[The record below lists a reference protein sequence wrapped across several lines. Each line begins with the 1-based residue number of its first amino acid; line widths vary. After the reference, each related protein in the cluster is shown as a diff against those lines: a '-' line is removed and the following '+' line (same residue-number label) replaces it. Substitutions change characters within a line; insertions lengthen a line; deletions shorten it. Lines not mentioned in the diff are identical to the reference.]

1 MKIVAVYFD
10 RKNKYRNLL
19 NVFLK
24 SAAAKMPD
32 VGIDL
37 IKVCAPQVISRKH
50 DMAHAFNIAAEKA
63 ISSKGPVAVCDIDLL
78 FLHSIESAF
87 KLDFDVAVTV
97 RRKYKYNTGLWFM
110 KPTNNARD
118 FVAQWIKHTKYLM
131 ENHEIEKN
139 KNYIDKYAGI
149 DQASLAMAIKKNK
162 KAKVLELQCS
172 EWNSCQGEWPEYNNE
187 TKVLH
192 VKSALRGIAMRKR
205 TLVPEEKY
213 LIPLAKIWRSYL

>member
-1 MKIVAVYFD
+1 
-10 RKNKYRNLL
+10 
-19 NVFLK
+19 
-24 SAAAKMPD
+24 
-32 VGIDL
+32 
-37 IKVCAPQVISRKH
+37 
-50 DMAHAFNIAAEKA
+50 MAHAFNIAAEKA

>member
-1 MKIVAVYFD
+1 MPHVKRNIIKID
-10 RKNKYRNLL
+10 PPRN
-19 NVFLK
+19 
-24 SAAAKMPD
+24 
-32 VGIDL
+32 
-37 IKVCAPQVISRKH
+37 ISRQN
-50 DMAHAFNIAAEKA
+50 DMAHAFNVAAEKA
-63 ISSKGPVAVCDIDLL
+63 ISLNCNVAVCDIDLL
-78 FLHSIESAF
+78 FIHSIESAF
-87 KLDFDVAVTV
+87 DFDFDVAVTI
-97 RRKYKYNTGLWFM
+97 RNRYKYNTGLWLM
-110 KPTNNARD
+110 RPTEKARA
-118 FVAQWIKHTKYLM
+118 FVKQWIHITKCM
-131 ENHEIEKN
+131 MNHPKQEKN
-139 KNYIDKYAGI
+139 IALIGKYAGI